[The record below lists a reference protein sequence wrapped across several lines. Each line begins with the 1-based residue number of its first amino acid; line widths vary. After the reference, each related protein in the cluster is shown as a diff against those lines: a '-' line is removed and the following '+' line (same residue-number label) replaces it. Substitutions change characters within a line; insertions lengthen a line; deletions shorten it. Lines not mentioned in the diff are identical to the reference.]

1 MSLSTTASPTPPP
14 STPREPNA
22 FDSVA
27 ALVESRIGEAQKALW
42 WAELIRSLLRIL
54 IGAVVAVL
62 VWVVVDQWLYSPGR
76 GARIVGFIALLSWV
90 VSQAL
95 LRVVPVLRGAIRP
108 EYAAYSLER
117 DVPEMRQELTS
128 YVTLRDQKDAPGLR
142 GKVIRSI
149 GAHAASRLRTHDALP
164 IEATGM
170 IRWWLVT
177 AGLMAIFFLYAALSP
192 KDSFQSA
199 SRLVMP
205 IASIDP
211 AKRVM
216 IRDVLPGNVETL
228 AGRTLEISAVVE
240 GLRQDEPV
248 ICRWQAQDREVE
260 TPLQRDASSGRYLG
274 EITLEHAS
282 SGQVPYQIEAGDNLA
297 GPFYLTVQDV
307 PVVAV
312 QSIRY
317 VPPSYTQKQPHTS
330 SSAAITALDGTQ
342 VTVSART
349 NRPIEKATIQ
359 FNPKPLGDTVHAT
372 AGSMEMQ
379 VDESGTLITF
389 SFPVRYARERSSA
402 VQLESYR
409 IKVWDK
415 SGQTNPAPIV
425 YPIRVIADLSPEV
438 TIVMPQQSPKSIPID
453 AQQIIEI
460 HAADADYGLQ
470 RIELEIRRGIEVLER
485 ATLWKDDVGRKGNQ
499 IAEYRFRPHE
509 HFLRVGDAVQVT
521 AIATDNRGDVMDPL
535 VEPNVA
541 KTDPVELRI
550 TMSEPVPKEPVAGE
564 GLSAPDKKPA
574 ASPDAGESAGQGEQ
588 GGASGGASQ
597 SGGKSK
603 SGEQSG
609 GSSGGTGGES
619 GEQQDSDPENQS
631 GSSGGSGTQPPSD
644 AEDSQGE
651 GDNKDAS
658 GGGASS
664 GASQDSG
671 ESRDDSGGE
680 MKDSQPGDSQ
690 PSDSKSGNSQ
700 PGDSKQG
707 DSPQGDSKPNDAKSG
722 DAKSSDAKSS
732 DAKSGEDGAG
742 GNSAGAGQDGGDP
755 SGGAKPKGRE
765 NSNSKQTDSATG
777 SKQGE
782 SGPNETGPN
791 ETGPNETGPNETG
804 PNETGQGETGQG
816 GAEQGM
822 SDPSQSTD
830 GSQQGSEQGQGSEQN
845 QSGSAEREPPKHDG
859 EAFERI
865 RDYLDQK
872 KQQQSGQGSQGDSAA
887 KPDSNSD
894 AGSERQS
901 SADANDPNQMNESG
915 SGEDS
920 TADATNSAKQSTG
933 QDAQNNKPAGAES
946 GAGKSG
952 EEQPQTPPSSKPADS
967 KQGDTE
973 KSGDG
978 SGEKSGEGAAKDGAA
993 KDETSPQGDAKA
1005 NEQGSQNDAENGSS
1019 SDSMNPQDG
1028 GEQGAGKQG
1037 AGKQGAGK
1045 QGAGNEG
1052 AANSSDTSD
1061 ASASPQ
1067 GNKDANQ
1074 AAPDASESQ
1083 DQANQD
1089 QANQGEAK
1097 SRDEAK
1103 SKGSDPQSGQPRD
1116 SASEPTPSSESGEP
1130 RRQTPDGSGAG
1141 SNGSGS
1147 GADSGNAVDSL
1158 PPTSD
1163 PVDLDYAKKSTDM
1176 VLDYLNETRDKPD
1189 QDLLE
1194 KLNWTDA
1201 DLQRFAERWKQVRE
1215 LDQTGASDPSKQQ
1228 ELREALESL
1237 GIRPPTQATS
1247 QRREQ
1252 ADALRGL
1259 RDAGNR
1265 TPPPAAYQ
1273 DAFDSFRRAIGGK

>member
-90 VSQAL
+90 VSQTL

-732 DAKSGEDGAG
+732 DAKSGDAKSGEDGAG

-782 SGPNETGPN
+782 S
-791 ETGPNETGPNETG
+791 G

-1037 AGKQGAGK
+1037 AGKQGAG
-1045 QGAGNEG
+1045 NEG

-1074 AAPDASESQ
+1074 AAPDASESQDQANQDQANQ

-1130 RRQTPDGSGAG
+1130 RRQAPDGSGAG

-1237 GIRPPTQATS
+1237 GMRPPTQATS